1 MAKNKTM
8 DNQTLYDWIFRFNPM
23 DNMWYGVKRDSYND
37 LFSDLQS
44 KNVLKSSSIKTLTEI
59 INKTDGD
66 IKKIN
71 SLLKK
76 DK

>member
-1 MAKNKTM
+1 MVKNKTM
-8 DNQTLYDWIFRFNPM
+8 DNQTLYDWIFRFNPL
-23 DNMWYGVKRDSYND
+23 DNFWYAAKRDNYND
-37 LFSDLQS
+37 LFSDIQS

-76 DK
+76 GK

>member
-1 MAKNKTM
+1 ME
-8 DNQTLYDWIFRFNPM
+8 NQALYDWIFRYNCH
-23 DNMWYGVKRDSYND
+23 DQSWYATKRESYND
-37 LFSDLQS
+37 LFSDLSS
-44 KNVLKSSSIKTLTEI
+44 KNILKSSSIKTLAEI

-76 DK
+76 EK